1 MTSKLGLGLALCLSL
16 KLGQPLPAAALA
28 TPSTLPATT
37 AMTSAADSTTAT
49 DSTTIAVDPLV
60 AEMEA
65 FLQAHADHRQFMGSV
80 MVVRDGETLLNLGY
94 GMADLAQEFPN
105 IPQTRFRIGSLT
117 KQFTAAAILQLQE
130 RGMLDV
136 QAPVQ
141 TYLPDYPNDTITLHH
156 LLTHTAGL
164 PNLTSTP
171 EYFEWMQ
178 RPATLEELIARF
190 RDLPLEFEPGS
201 QHRYSNSGYILL
213 TQVIETV
220 SGQSYGDYIQ
230 DNLLTPLGLDNTG
243 YDGSSPG
250 LATGYRG
257 NVRDY
262 QTVPVAEPTAA
273 QGAGGLYST
282 VGDLA
287 RWNQALFQGSPEDR
301 AVLSEATVAA
311 MTAPQV
317 SLGIPGLPHLA
328 YGYGLGVDTSESPR
342 ILHGGGISGFVSSL
356 LYLPNQDATIVVLS
370 NVESIN
376 PEQISAGLAS
386 IVLGEPYDLPQ
397 ALDAVTVDGAILER
411 YVGTYQF
418 SSAFQITITV
428 EDGQLYAQ
436 GTGQPAIA
444 LYPRSDTEFFALA
457 PELQVVFSP
466 CADGTVASLTLLQ
479 GGQSTVAPRVDAP

>member
-1 MTSKLGLGLALCLSL
+1 
-16 KLGQPLPAAALA
+16 
-28 TPSTLPATT
+28 
-37 AMTSAADSTTAT
+37 MTSATDTTF
-49 DSTTIAVDPLV
+49 AVNPLV

-94 GMADLAQEFPN
+94 GMADLAQEIPN
-105 IPQTRFRIGSLT
+105 TPQARFRIGSLT
-117 KQFTAAAILQLQE
+117 KQFTAAAILQLQD

-171 EYFEWMQ
+171 EYFAWMQ

-201 QHRYSNSGYILL
+201 QHRYSNSGYVLL

-220 SGQSYGDYIQ
+220 SGKSYEDYVHA
-230 DNLLTPLGLDNTG
+230 NLLVPLGMENTG
-243 YDGSSPG
+243 YEGPSLG

-257 NVRDY
+257 NAREY
-262 QTVPVAEPTAA
+262 QIVPVADPTSA

-287 RWNQALFQGSPEDR
+287 RWNQALFGDNPEDR
-301 AVLSEATVAA
+301 TVLSEFAVAA

-317 SLGIPGLPHLA
+317 SLGIPAAPHLA

-342 ILHGGGISGFVSSL
+342 IGHGGGISGFVSSL
-356 LYLPNQDATIVVLS
+356 LYLPDQDATIVVLS

-386 IVLGEPYDLPQ
+386 ILLGESYELPQ
-397 ALDAVTVDGAILER
+397 ALDAVTVDAAILDR

-418 SSAFQITITV
+418 STVFQIAITV

-444 LYPRSDTEFFALA
+444 LYPSSDTEFFALA
-457 PELQVVFSP
+457 PELQVVFHP
-466 CADGTVASLTLLQ
+466 CPNGRVESLTLIQ
-479 GGQSTVAPRVDAP
+479 GGQSTVAPRVD